1 MRRPNLSGSYIWH
14 YVSDIDK
21 IEGVKEDQPYVV
33 CFEGNGTDSSIW
45 HIEVARWYEKDSEIT
60 LIDGNNDHHYFKIE
74 QNGFYLMN
82 YKGTSIY
89 RIRNVKYWTKIDLPD
104 VNPDDIL
111 TIG

>member
-21 IEGVKEDQPYVV
+21 IEGVEEHQPYIV
-33 CFEGNGTDSSIW
+33 CFEGSGVDSSTW
-45 HIEVARWYEKDSEIT
+45 HIEVARWYSKDAE
-60 LIDGNNDHHYFKIE
+60 LRLFDGDNEPHCFKID

-82 YKGTSIY
+82 FKGTSIY
-89 RIRNVKYWTKIDLPD
+89 RIRNVKYWTKIGLPD